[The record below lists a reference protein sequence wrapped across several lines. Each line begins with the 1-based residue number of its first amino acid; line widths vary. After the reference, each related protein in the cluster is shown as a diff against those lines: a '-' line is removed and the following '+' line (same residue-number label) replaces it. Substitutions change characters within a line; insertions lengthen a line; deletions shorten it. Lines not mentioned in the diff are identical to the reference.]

1 MRRGILLAAG
11 ISLLVGALVAI
22 TAMALLRQPA
32 TVNGGGGM
40 MGGTGTDDMMRAMP
54 EPMVVW
60 RPGSG
65 AIADPAAAAAAALT
79 AIRDR
84 GWTWLAVDEVHI
96 FSSFFEVET
105 NDRGGLKGPE
115 LYVNRSSGDVGPEM
129 GPNTSWDTQ
138 YGSGSCAQRL
148 SQQTAA
154 AIARTAVQ
162 RSFGGALALGDA
174 EQHHGYWE
182 FELKR
187 NGTVVN
193 QINVNEC
200 SRQTVAPQMWQPD
213 MIGTY
218 APNG

>member
-1 MRRGILLAAG
+1 
-11 ISLLVGALVAI
+11 
-22 TAMALLRQPA
+22 MALLRQPA

-129 GPNTSWDTQ
+129 GPNTS
-138 YGSGSCAQRL
+138 
-148 SQQTAA
+148 
-154 AIARTAVQ
+154 
-162 RSFGGALALGDA
+162 
-174 EQHHGYWE
+174 
-182 FELKR
+182 
-187 NGTVVN
+187 
-193 QINVNEC
+193 
-200 SRQTVAPQMWQPD
+200 
-213 MIGTY
+213 
-218 APNG
+218 